1 MTQLDKIL
9 EERGQQ
15 NGDYGLQAEIS
26 QQIKDAI
33 YSTGCKDKMTPYQKE
48 SVEMIAHKLARLSTG
63 DIWHEDH
70 WRDIAGYAQLAA
82 DRVQTRNANQ
92 AHNIPPHHSTELEA

>member
-1 MTQLDKIL
+1 MNELEKIL

-26 QQIKDAI
+26 QQLKEAI
-33 YSTGCKDKMTPYQKE
+33 YSTNRAANMAPYQKE
-48 SVEMIAHKLARLSTG
+48 TIEMICHKLARLSTG

-70 WRDIAGYAQLAA
+70 WRDIAGYATLAA
-82 DRVQTRNANQ
+82 DRVKQRNIANQ
-92 AHNIPPHHSTELEA
+92 PAAPLAPIVDDGL